1 MFWDWNDNKKRLI
14 KEREGF
20 LEDSN
25 RIFEEE
31 KEEGRRELQDRFNLL
46 NCREDNE
53 PILILR

>member
-14 KEREGF
+14 REREGF

-25 RIFEEE
+25 RIIEEE
-31 KEEGRRELQDRFNLL
+31 KEEGRREIEDRFNLL
-46 NCREDNE
+46 NCREENE